1 MLNILKRC
9 KNYKNLIGRS
19 EIKSELIKIAQDRDD
34 RFIVFVGSQGTDK
47 EAWADALASNLLC
60 EEPGEAGACLECR
73 ACRYLENG
81 THPDYLEIN
90 PEKDSKNI
98 AIQTIR
104 DRVHAEINIL
114 PQLNNVKLWR
124 IDANA
129 LQEGA
134 QNALLKVLEEPPSYA
149 YFILTVDDRTKLLP
163 TLRSRAREI
172 KISAMNR
179 VDLNAFLDVHDI
191 NDPKQRSLAINFSSG
206 LPQLALQLAKDEDLQ
221 EERKEI
227 FKWFVE
233 FLRAREVDVLTTCY
247 TFWDKSKSSMDTNI
261 LFLQSFLRDM
271 VLLKAGTQVDNNN
284 LLNQDMVSY
293 LQKLNQ
299 EYRFSITDLSDALQ
313 TLNEV
318 SKRSKANVN
327 FEISICGMM
336 LKLRSNLNIN
346 RLSRN

>member
-1 MLNILKRC
+1 MLNILKKC
-9 KNYKNLIGRS
+9 KNYNNLIGRN
-19 EIKSELIKIAQDRDD
+19 EIKSELIKLAQTMDD

-60 EEPGEAGACLECR
+60 ENPREDGACLACR

-149 YFILTVDDRTKLLP
+149 YFILTIDDRTKLLP

-172 KISAMNR
+172 KIPAMSR
-179 VDLNAFLDVHDI
+179 VDLNTLLDQHDVS
-191 NDPKQRSLAINFSSG
+191 DPNQRSLAINFSSG
-206 LPQLALQLAKDEDLQ
+206 LPELALQLAEDEGLQ
-221 EERKEI
+221 EERKNV

-233 FLRAREVDVLTTCY
+233 FLRAREVDVLTTSY
-247 TFWDKSKSSMDTNI
+247 DFWDKSKSSMDTNI

-271 VLLKAGTQVDNNN
+271 VLLHAKPEIEKDN
-284 LLNQDMVSY
+284 LLNQDMLNY
-293 LQKLNQ
+293 LQRLNQ
-299 EYRFSITDLSDALQ
+299 EYKFSVENLSNALR

-327 FEISICGMM
+327 FEISICGML
-336 LKLRSNLNIN
+336 LKMRNALNLNK
-346 RLSRN
+346 

>member
-1 MLNILKRC
+1 MLNILKKC
-9 KNYKNLIGRS
+9 KNYNNLIGRN
-19 EIKSELIKIAQDRDD
+19 EIKNELIKLAQSMDD

-60 EEPGEAGACLECR
+60 ETPGEFGACLECR

-81 THPDYLEIN
+81 THPDYLEIKA
-90 PEKDSKNI
+90 EKDSKNI

-104 DRVHAEINIL
+104 ERVHAEINIL

-149 YFILTVDDRTKLLP
+149 YFILTIDDRTKLLP

-172 KISAMNR
+172 KIPAMSR
-179 VDLNAFLDVHDI
+179 ADLNRLLDQHNVS
-191 NDPKQRSLAINFSSG
+191 DPNQRSLAINFSSG
-206 LPQLALQLAKDEDLQ
+206 LPELALQLAEDEDLQ
-221 EERKEI
+221 EERKSI

-233 FLRAREVDVLTTCY
+233 FLRARKVDVLTTSY
-247 TFWDKSKSSMDTNI
+247 DFWDKNKSSMDTNI

-271 VLLKAGTQVDNNN
+271 VLLKANPEVDKDS
-284 LLNQDMVSY
+284 LLNQDMLNY
-293 LQKLNQ
+293 LQRLNQ
-299 EYRFSITDLSDALQ
+299 EYKFSVENLSDALH

-327 FEISICGMM
+327 FEISICGML
-336 LKLRSNLNIN
+336 LKMRNALNLNK
-346 RLSRN
+346 

>member
-1 MLNILKRC
+1 M
-9 KNYKNLIGRS
+9 
-19 EIKSELIKIAQDRDD
+19 DD

-60 EEPGEAGACLECR
+60 ETPGETGARLECR

-81 THPDYLEIN
+81 THPDYLEIKA
-90 PEKDSKNI
+90 EKDSKNI

-134 QNALLKVLEEPPSYA
+134 QNALLKVLEEPPIYA
-149 YFILTVDDRTKLLP
+149 CFILTIDDRTKLLP

-172 KISAMNR
+172 KIPAMNR
-179 VDLNAFLDVHDI
+179 ADLNRLLDQHKV
-191 NDPKQRSLAINFSSG
+191 NDPNQRSLAINFSSG
-206 LPQLALQLAKDEDLQ
+206 LPELALQLAEDEDLQ
-221 EERKEI
+221 EERKNI

-233 FLRAREVDVLTTCY
+233 FLRARKVDVLTTSY
-247 TFWDKSKSSMDTNI
+247 DFWDKNKSSMDTNI

-271 VLLKAGTQVDNNN
+271 VLLKANPEVDKDS
-284 LLNQDMVSY
+284 LLNQDMLNY
-293 LQKLNQ
+293 LQRLNQ
-299 EYRFSITDLSDALQ
+299 EYKFSVENLSDALH

-327 FEISICGMM
+327 FEISICGLL
-336 LKLRSNLNIN
+336 LKMRNTLNLNK
-346 RLSRN
+346 

>member
-1 MLNILKRC
+1 M
-9 KNYKNLIGRS
+9 
-19 EIKSELIKIAQDRDD
+19 DD

-60 EEPGEAGACLECR
+60 ETPGETGARLECR

-81 THPDYLEIN
+81 THPDYLEIKA
-90 PEKDSKNI
+90 EKDSKNI

-134 QNALLKVLEEPPSYA
+134 QNALLKVLEEPPIYA
-149 YFILTVDDRTKLLP
+149 YLILTIDDRTKLLP

-172 KISAMNR
+172 KIPAMNR
-179 VDLNAFLDVHDI
+179 ADLNRLLDQHKV
-191 NDPKQRSLAINFSSG
+191 NDPNQRSLAINFSSG
-206 LPQLALQLAKDEDLQ
+206 LPELALQLAEDEDLQ
-221 EERKEI
+221 EERKNI

-233 FLRAREVDVLTTCY
+233 FLRARKVDVLTTSY
-247 TFWDKSKSSMDTNI
+247 DFWDKNKSSMDTNI

-271 VLLKAGTQVDNNN
+271 VLLKANPEVDKDS
-284 LLNQDMVSY
+284 LLNQDMLNY
-293 LQKLNQ
+293 LQRLNQ
-299 EYRFSITDLSDALQ
+299 EYKFSVENLSDALH

-327 FEISICGMM
+327 FEISICGLL
-336 LKLRSNLNIN
+336 LKMRNTLNLNK
-346 RLSRN
+346 